1 MSNRLDRS
9 LGVKPFNDTPV
20 IKPIGPVKPRWSLRL
35 TTVLKWIAFVL
46 FAVTCI
52 HVLHS
57 TNPCTKE
64 VRCAD

>member
-9 LGVKPFNDTPV
+9 LGVKQFNATPV
-20 IKPIGPVKPRWSLRL
+20 IKPIGPKPKWSLKLR
-35 TTVLKWIAFVL
+35 TVVKWLIILCFIAT
-46 FAVTCI
+46 AV